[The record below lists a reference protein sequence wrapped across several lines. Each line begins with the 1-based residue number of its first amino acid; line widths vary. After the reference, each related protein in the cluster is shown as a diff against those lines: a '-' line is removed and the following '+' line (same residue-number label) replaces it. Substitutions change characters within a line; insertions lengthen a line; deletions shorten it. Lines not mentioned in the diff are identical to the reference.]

1 MAKPR
6 ASSKP
11 RQCHACGKD
20 LTPAYFKQ
28 NAVVCNLCLLENQ
41 GVIPSV
47 LPFAPKPPEPPPPDT
62 SLDGISLP
70 NSIETLELAERIL
83 AQRSMLAFVQRFK
96 ADYMA
101 GWVHVD
107 ICRRLERF
115 MKDVEARKSPRLL
128 LCMPPRH
135 GKQLAD
141 DTPMLTSNRGWTTH
155 GDLRVGDSVFSPSG
169 SPTEVVAVSAP
180 ADQDCEIEFSN
191 GAVVRCHENH
201 EWRVYDRS
209 ARGNKWKTVSTAYL
223 ESRCLNNDGRFT
235 IQMPVHAALEY
246 PEADLPVNPYTFGA
260 WLGDGT
266 STKSAISCA
275 SWDEDVFLAVQ
286 ADGYARTSTY
296 VHKDTGVLTAYFHGK
311 LYRALKPF
319 FGEKKIPDVYKRA
332 SVRQRL
338 DLIAGF
344 VDTDGHVEHGTGR
357 VRIAT
362 CSQYLRDDLVEV
374 LTGLGFRP
382 YVYEQE
388 PTLSTSGIQG
398 TKPVFYVGF
407 QPTMFIPTVL
417 LRKKIRC
424 MAKQRRMGVVAV
436 RRVEPC
442 VGRCIEVAAPDGLY
456 LAGKSLV
463 VTHNSTLTSNFFPP
477 WVLGHHPN
485 WEIIAA
491 SHTQSLALKFSGFIR
506 DLLRDPSYQAVFPDT
521 VLNPDSQSK
530 EAWDTMARGGY
541 LAAGIGTGI
550 TGRGAHIL
558 IIDDPVKDME
568 AADSVTIRDNT
579 WEWYG
584 STAYTRLAPGG
595 GVLGILTL
603 WNEDDWGGR
612 VIEVS
617 ESGEGDKFEIV
628 RYPAINE
635 GYAEVLHPDERT
647 IIQVPVTYSVGKGGA
662 KTRNEIVIPPGHTLI
677 REPDSALHPARY
689 DYEALMKIKKNYY
702 ARGNQRVWH
711 ALYQQAPSP
720 EEGVFFT
727 KGMFRFYSTAPSRR
741 HRTIYQAWDFAITE
755 KQTSDYTVG
764 VTILQDENDSLYVL
778 DVTRFREDDSHE
790 IIERVLDYARDW
802 DADMLGFEDGQIWKA
817 MFPQFEKRC
826 RERVMYPTYE
836 TLTPLT
842 DKKVRAF
849 PLRGRMQ
856 LGKIYF
862 NDQADW
868 WEPLRKEMLS
878 FQGGGKH
885 DDQVDA
891 LAWAVRLTLSHAAPV
906 IPLRNDK
913 IKSWKDNLNQYMEG
927 GDATHMAA

>member
-6 ASSKP
+6 ASSKKK
-11 RQCHACGKD
+11 QCHACGKE

-28 NAVVCNLCLLENQ
+28 HAVVCNLCLLENQ
-41 GVIPSV
+41 GVIPAD
-47 LPFAPKPPEPPPPDT
+47 LPFAPKAPEPPPRDT
-62 SLDGISLP
+62 SLDGILIP

-96 ADYMA
+96 ADYQA
-101 GWVHVD
+101 GWVHQD

-115 MKDVEARKSPRLL
+115 MRDVEAKKSPRLL

-135 GKQLAD
+135 GK
-141 DTPMLTSNRGWTTH
+141 
-155 GDLRVGDSVFSPSG
+155 
-169 SPTEVVAVSAP
+169 
-180 ADQDCEIEFSN
+180 
-191 GAVVRCHENH
+191 
-201 EWRVYDRS
+201 
-209 ARGNKWKTVSTAYL
+209 
-223 ESRCLNNDGRFT
+223 
-235 IQMPVHAALEY
+235 
-246 PEADLPVNPYTFGA
+246 
-260 WLGDGT
+260 
-266 STKSAISCA
+266 
-275 SWDEDVFLAVQ
+275 
-286 ADGYARTSTY
+286 
-296 VHKDTGVLTAYFHGK
+296 
-311 LYRALKPF
+311 
-319 FGEKKIPDVYKRA
+319 
-332 SVRQRL
+332 
-338 DLIAGF
+338 
-344 VDTDGHVEHGTGR
+344 
-357 VRIAT
+357 
-362 CSQYLRDDLVEV
+362 
-374 LTGLGFRP
+374 
-382 YVYEQE
+382 
-388 PTLSTSGIQG
+388 
-398 TKPVFYVGF
+398 
-407 QPTMFIPTVL
+407 
-417 LRKKIRC
+417 
-424 MAKQRRMGVVAV
+424 
-436 RRVEPC
+436 
-442 VGRCIEVAAPDGLY
+442 
-456 LAGKSLV
+456 
-463 VTHNSTLTSNFFPP
+463 STLTSNFFPP
-477 WVLGHHPN
+477 WLLGHHPN

-506 DLLRDPSYQAVFPDT
+506 DLLRDPAYQAMFPDT
-521 VLNPDSQSK
+521 LLNPDSQSK
-530 EAWDTMARGGY
+530 EAWDTTARGGY

-550 TGRGAHIL
+550 TGRGAHVL

-579 WEWYG
+579 WEWYT

-612 VIEVS
+612 IIEIS
-617 ESGEGDKFEIV
+617 ESGNGDIFEIV

-635 GYAEVLHPDERT
+635 GYAEVLHSDERT
-647 IIQVPVTYSVGKGGA
+647 IIQVPVTYSVEKGGA
-662 KTRNEIVIPPGHTLI
+662 KTRDPIVVPEGHTLI
-677 REPDSALHPARY
+677 RAPDSALHPDRY
-689 DYEALMKIKKNYY
+689 NLEALLSIKRNYY

-764 VTILQDENDSLYVL
+764 VTLLQDENDSLYVL
-778 DVTRFREDDSHE
+778 DVNRFREDDSHE
-790 IIERVLDYARDW
+790 IVERVLDYARDW

-913 IKSWKDNLNQYMEG
+913 IKSWKDNLNQYVEG